1 MNTTTIMIIVA
12 VVIVWAVAFTVMLS
26 LTKKRDAGEQ
36 KFIEENRD
44 KALLHLY
51 CKQIKVD
58 GNSLANLSF
67 TTGKNLQTIVA
78 LSGGQHT
85 IEGVFETTESI
96 GAKTRNIKTENMSF
110 DVSLDAGHSYSAA
123 MYFYSAEERS
133 SYYKGEVGKAI
144 VEVPLSFSVGSD
156 YVKAY
161 IIVYQEN

>member
-96 GAKTRNIKTENMSF
+96 GAKTRNIKTENTVIPQRCISIQRKKEAVTIREKSEKQSWKF
-110 DVSLDAGHSYSAA
+110 PSLS
-123 MYFYSAEERS
+123 
-133 SYYKGEVGKAI
+133 
-144 VEVPLSFSVGSD
+144 P
-156 YVKAY
+156 
-161 IIVYQEN
+161 

>member
-110 DVSLDAGHSYSAA
+110 
-123 MYFYSAEERS
+123 AEERS

-156 YVKAY
+156 FVKAY

>member
-1 MNTTTIMIIVA
+1 META
-12 VVIVWAVAFTVMLS
+12 
-26 LTKKRDAGEQ
+26 
-36 KFIEENRD
+36 
-44 KALLHLY
+44 
-51 CKQIKVD
+51 
-58 GNSLANLSF
+58 
-67 TTGKNLQTIVA
+67 LQTIVA

-156 YVKAY
+156 FVKAY